1 MNRSELEYSPR
12 LSSPSGLQFLRFA
25 IVGAAGFLVDA
36 GSLHLVVHD
45 LGVGLYTGRLMSYL
59 AAATF
64 TWALNRRY
72 TFHAQRDHNPTRE
85 WLRFLAANAAGG
97 LLNYTVYAVL
107 INTFQIVALWP
118 VIGVGAGSMAGLI
131 ANFLM
136 SRHLVFKRRGSS

>member
-1 MNRSELEYSPR
+1 LNRSELEYPHP

-25 IVGAAGFLVDA
+25 IVGAAGFVVDA
-36 GSLHLVVHD
+36 GSLHLVVHE

-59 AAATF
+59 TAATF

-97 LLNYTVYAVL
+97 LLNYTVYVVL
-107 INTFQIVALWP
+107 ISAFEIVARWP
-118 VIGVGAGSMAGLI
+118 VIGVAAGSMAGLI
-131 ANFLM
+131 ANFVL
-136 SRHLVFKRRGSS
+136 SKRLVFKRRR